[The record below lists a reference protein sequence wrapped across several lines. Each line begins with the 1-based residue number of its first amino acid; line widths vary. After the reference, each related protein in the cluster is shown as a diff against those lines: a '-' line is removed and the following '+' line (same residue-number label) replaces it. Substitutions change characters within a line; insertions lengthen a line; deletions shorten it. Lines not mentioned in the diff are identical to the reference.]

1 LPFCGPDGLRGPPS
15 DAPLRVFTLAER
27 RLSARLK
34 ADRAPGTASSKT
46 SASDQRATDLM
57 PLLPVYK
64 AGFTDLP
71 REVLFEGAF
80 SRSAARTEDG
90 LVVFNWLT
98 PGLPE
103 IPPHSHDFDQLALI
117 LSGSTEFDV
126 AGCQYTVSAGEFLYI
141 PRRARHS
148 IRVVGGLDVFNID
161 IFAPVRED
169 YLHLVQHQP
178 DLDGT
183 RDSAPS

>member
-1 LPFCGPDGLRGPPS
+1 MPS
-15 DAPLRVFTLAER
+15 
-27 RLSARLK
+27 
-34 ADRAPGTASSKT
+34 
-46 SASDQRATDLM
+46 
-57 PLLPVYK
+57 LPVYK
-64 AGFTDLP
+64 AGFADLP
-71 REVLFEGAF
+71 REVLFEGSF
-80 SRSAARTEDG
+80 SRSAARTDDG

-98 PGLPE
+98 PSLPE

-126 AGCQYTVSAGEFLYI
+126 AGRRYTVSSGEFLYI
-141 PRRARHS
+141 PRGALHS
-148 IRVVGGLDVFNID
+148 IRVVGERDVLNID

-183 RDSAPS
+183 RDSTAS